1 MFITNFVSKID
12 SDSWADID
20 NNFYDRVTAYR
31 KKGIK
36 VLVAIG
42 GWNDSL
48 GDKYSRLVLN
58 ENARYN
64 FITNVIEFIE
74 KYDFEGLDLDWEVS
88 DS

>member
-1 MFITNFVSKID
+1 MFITNFVTKID